1 MVGWPEGWVGG
12 GRTDMWMDEWTKAR
26 KSRGR
31 TGECTRA
38 RKEEQPGDEASRRRR
53 ARGRRESWGRGQG
66 ARSFPCQQRAPRRPV
81 GLPQFPLRESLRSA
95 PEGWSALARWGR
107 LGRGRRGP
115 EVAGRGRRGPGRSR
129 SPARPRPGEAAGPG
143 PRLRGGRRAAAP
155 GAAEQQPRSQV
166 SAEGRGPGAQVQRAR
181 GTRGGPARSCGRG
194 GHPPRPP
201 VPPWSHCH
209 SGPRPSR
216 TRSASA
222 PVSGRWGW
230 RPPPRSPGRRTLHV
244 GALGHR

>member
-1 MVGWPEGWVGG
+1 
-12 GRTDMWMDEWTKAR
+12 MWMDEWTKAR

-31 TGECTRA
+31 TGECTRG
-38 RKEEQPGDEASRRRR
+38 RKEEQRGDEASRRRR
-53 ARGRRESWGRGQG
+53 ARGRREAWGRGQG

-81 GLPQFPLRESLRSA
+81 GLPQFPRRESLRSA

-155 GAAEQQPRSQV
+155 GAAEPQPRSQV

-201 VPPWSHCH
+201 WSHLGVTVTLDPGQAERAQPQPPSLGAGDGGPLPAPRGAERCT
-209 SGPRPSR
+209 SG
-216 TRSASA
+216 RSATA
-222 PVSGRWGW
+222 E
-230 RPPPRSPGRRTLHV
+230 RSSP
-244 GALGHR
+244 